1 MCKKVEFNVIEKN
14 KFDDIED
21 ITKYIQAIVNKLIIE
36 EFANRIN
43 STYRS
48 VDL

>member
-1 MCKKVEFNVIEKN
+1 MCKKVDFNIIEKN
-14 KFDDIED
+14 KSDDIDD
-21 ITKYIQAIVNKLIIE
+21 ISKYIQAIVNKLIIE